1 MGEGGA
7 PAVDAAAPPA
17 GPAGGAA
24 GAPAGPE
31 RTAANLGG
39 AVVDGGG
46 AEGLTLDGLVL
57 EASSGAGPAERPR
70 VAREAGE
77 TGPSASQD
85 AGEGG

>member
-1 MGEGGA
+1 MGEGFP

-17 GPAGGAA
+17 GPPAGGA
-24 GAPAGPE
+24 GGD
-31 RTAANLGG
+31 LGG
-39 AVVDGGG
+39 EADGGG

-70 VAREAGE
+70 AAREVGA